1 MLLAC
6 VGGVYKTIGK
16 TGIVAENAIAMT
28 SHKCAVKDS
37 TKFKQSQFSKDI

>member
-16 TGIVAENAIAMT
+16 TGIVTKNAIAMT
-28 SHKCAVKDS
+28 SHKCAVEDS
-37 TKFKQSQFSKDI
+37 IKFKQPQFNKDI